1 VQQLWVEH
9 RVYLT
14 KVLIVGE
21 VELVGLTFE
30 AFEDLKGPKVLGG

>member
-1 VQQLWVEH
+1 VEH

-14 KVLIVGE
+14 KVLMVGE

-30 AFEDLKGPKVLGG
+30 AFEDLEGPKVLGG